1 MARKRIEK
9 NLAFDEEKGRYYVYF
24 DYGSDSSG
32 RRVRGSQTFRELETA
47 REALCQF
54 ELRRLQHRLR
64 APVRMTVGDWL
75 DYWLE
80 EIVRPNREETTYYCY
95 RGMVWNHII
104 PALGRI
110 PIQSLDSRAI
120 QHYYG
125 DMLREKKLSTN
136 TVHKHHILLHTA
148 LKAAYRQGIL
158 SENPVDRVEPPRLA
172 CPRQYFYTP
181 EQLST
186 LFSAVEG
193 HPLELMVKLAGY
205 LGLRRSEICGLRWE
219 NVDLERHLIHV
230 RTVRTTAGGTVVLKQ
245 PKTSHSIR
253 RLGIGGLEDL
263 EELLRREA
271 GRQAEKKQGDP
282 HWTDS
287 GYVVV
292 RADGRPCDP
301 NRVTGDFHS
310 FIQEHDL
317 PPITIHGLRHTFA
330 SLANSARVPLLDIG
344 KTLGHKDCAITGR
357 VYTHIF
363 DQTHQEV
370 LNTVAACIAA
380 SRQ

>member
-24 DYGSDSSG
+24 DYGSDSNG

-193 HPLELMVKLAGY
+193 HPLELVVKLAGY

-271 GRQAEKKQGDP
+271 GRQAQKKQGDP

-292 RADGRPCDP
+292 RADGQPCDP

>member
-9 NLAFDEEKGRYYVYF
+9 NLAYDQEKGNYYVYF
-24 DYGSDSSG
+24 DYGRDKNG
-32 RRVRGSQTFRELETA
+32 RRVREAKTFPDLESA
-47 REALCQF
+47 REALNRF
-54 ELRRLQHRLR
+54 EAGRLGRRQLPR
-64 APVRMTVGDWL
+64 AWMTVREWL

-80 EIVRPNREETTYYCY
+80 EIIRPNREETTYYCY
-95 RGMVWNHII
+95 RGIAWNHII

-110 PIQSLDSRAI
+110 PLWQLDAGRIQR
-120 QHYYG
+120 YYG
-125 DMLREKKLSTN
+125 EMLREKGLGTN

-148 LKAAYRQGIL
+148 LRAAYRQGIL
-158 SENPVDRVEPPRLA
+158 AENPVDRVEPPRLA

-186 LFSAVEG
+186 LFELVEN
-193 HPLELMVKLAGY
+193 HPLELVVKLAGY

-219 NVDLERHLIHV
+219 NIDLERHLIYV

-253 RLGIGGLEDL
+253 RLGIAGLDDL
-263 EELLRREA
+263 ERLLQWEARRQTA
-271 GRQAEKKQGDP
+271 RKKTDP
-282 HWTDS
+282 NWIDS
-287 GYVVV
+287 GYVIV
-292 RADGRPCDP
+292 RPDGRPCDP
-301 NRVTGDFHS
+301 NRVTDAFHC
-310 FIQEHDL
+310 FIQEHAL

-330 SLANSARVPLLDIG
+330 SVANSARVPLLDIG

-380 SRQ
+380 GRQ

>member
-32 RRVRGSQTFRELETA
+32 RRRGSQTFRELETA

-181 EQLST
+181 EQL
-186 LFSAVEG
+186 
-193 HPLELMVKLAGY
+193 
-205 LGLRRSEICGLRWE
+205 
-219 NVDLERHLIHV
+219 
-230 RTVRTTAGGTVVLKQ
+230 KQ

>member
-9 NLAFDEEKGRYYVYF
+9 NLAFDEEKGRYYAYF
-24 DYGSDSSG
+24 DYGRDGAG
-32 RRVRGSQTFRELETA
+32 RRIRSTRMFSNPDEA
-47 REALCQF
+47 REALCEF
-54 ELRRLQHRLR
+54 ELRKLQHRLR
-64 APVRMTVGDWL
+64 PPVRMTVGEWL

-80 EIVRPNREETTYYCY
+80 EVIRPNREGTTYYCY
-95 RGMVWNHII
+95 RGIAWNHII

-110 PIQSLDSRAI
+110 PLQDLEARHIQR
-120 QHYYG
+120 YYG
-125 DMLREKKLSTN
+125 EMLREKKLGTN

-148 LKAAYRQGIL
+148 LKAAFRQGIL
-158 SENPVDRVEPPRLA
+158 PENPVDRVEPPRLA
-172 CPRQYFYTP
+172 CPRQYFYTL

-186 LFSAVEG
+186 LFSLVEG
-193 HPLELMVKLAGY
+193 DRLELVVKLAGY

-219 NVDLERHLIHV
+219 NVDLEQHLIHIC
-230 RTVRTTAGGTVVLKQ
+230 TVRTTAGGTVVQKQ

-253 RLGIGGLEDL
+253 KLGIAGLEDL
-263 EELLRREA
+263 ECILCREA
-271 GRQAEKKQGDP
+271 QRQAARKRTDP
-282 HWTDS
+282 HWIDS

-292 RADGRPCDP
+292 RPDGGPSDP
-301 NRVTGDFHS
+301 NRVTSAFHS
-310 FIQEHDL
+310 FILDHHL

-330 SLANSARVPLLDIG
+330 SVANSARVPLLDIG

-380 SRQ
+380 GK